1 MLDLPF
7 LDKVLNRAG
16 DILDRHVRV
25 DPVLVEKVEGVDVEP
40 LEGRFGD
47 LLDAPRPAIQAA
59 TLLAV
64 GVDLEP
70 ELGGNHHLVADRREC
85 LAHQPLVRK
94 RAVDLGGV
102 EECHAEVDGRPD
114 HGHHLLL
121 VLGRSVAE
129 AHSHAAQ
136 PDGRDFQIAV
146 SKFALLHCLNS
157 ALS

>member
-1 MLDLPF
+1 MLDLAL

-25 DPVLVEKVEGVDVEP
+25 DPMLVEKVDGVDVEP

-47 LLDAPRPAIQAA
+47 LLDVLRPAIQAA

-70 ELGGNHHLVADRREC
+70 ELSGNHHLVADGRER
-85 LAHQPLVRK
+85 LAHQLLVRR

-102 EECHAEVDGRPD
+102 EERHAEVDGDRITDTIPCSSLA
-114 HGHHLLL
+114 G
-121 VLGRSVAE
+121 
-129 AHSHAAQ
+129 
-136 PDGRDFQIAV
+136 P
-146 SKFALLHCLNS
+146 
-157 ALS
+157 